1 MNWVYGE
8 SQHAYIAVTGAYRCR
23 VYRERS
29 GTWTAIV
36 IHRAAPTEHEGFPN
50 VEAAMAWC
58 DDHVHKVSPYPL
70 AATKTRRDV

>member
-1 MNWVYGE
+1 MDWVYGE

-36 IHRAAPTEHEGFPN
+36 IHRAAPTEQEGFAS
-50 VEAAMAWC
+50 VEAVKTWC
-58 DDHVHKVSPYPL
+58 E
-70 AATKTRRDV
+70 ARIAERRAGS